1 MALSDEHKI
10 SLSFKKLISKEFTDD
25 SRAFFEEVSTNTL
38 DISSTEIYT
47 ENIPG
52 DPSTIDVGVGRK
64 LTDFI
69 MTPDPSFTGGSGEGK
84 VWFICSGSG
93 FTPNGSTGFNRN
105 LIQRNFIPPKYS
117 DSTNPLGN
125 AADDNGYS
133 IVLKNQ
139 AGDVIA
145 GSDEIDWYFDYKTG
159 ILSVQDP
166 NTVRDDYFTIT
177 VYQYIGKTLDTSLTE
192 VGGASGIFLQTGSY
206 YNTTNNV
213 GITGSFDVG
222 GTGVNVDFTAAANG
236 VSGSFSGSFA
246 GSHTGTANFTTLVA
260 NTSTLGTVTA
270 TGLTVNGDL
279 VVDGTTTTINTT
291 NLEVEDQFIF
301 LNHSSS
307 EAGGNGLDG
316 GIVIER
322 NNSNNVGTSLFWDAS
337 DDAWAI
343 DVAGVGKTATSANPD
358 VYVVGVAVGGET
370 PPANPVLGNSD
381 NSEKSRKGQMFID
394 DAADIWIY
402 S

>member
-52 DPSTIDVGVGRK
+52 DPSTIDAGVGRK

-139 AGDVIA
+139 AGTVIA

-177 VYQYIGKTLDTSLTE
+177 VYQYTGKTLNTSLAE

-222 GTGVNVDFTAAANG
+222 GTGVNVDFTGATNG
-236 VSGSFSGSFA
+236 VSGSFSGSFN
-246 GSHTGTANFTTLVA
+246 GSHTGTANFTSLGATTA
-260 NTSTLGTVTA
+260 TLGTVTA
-270 TGLTVNGDL
+270 TGLTVNGNL

-301 LNHSSS
+301 LNNSSS
-307 EAGGNGLDG
+307 EAGGRDG
-316 GIVIER
+316 GIVVEKTT
-322 NNSNNVGTSLFWDAS
+322 NGQGTALFWDTS
-337 DDAWAI
+337 DAAWAI
-343 DVAGVGKTATSANPD
+343 DVSSVGKAATSANPD
-358 VYVVGVAVGGET
+358 VYVVGVAVGGAN
-370 PPANPVLGNSD
+370 PPANPVLGNADS
-381 NSEKSRKGQMFID
+381 SEKSRRGQMFID